1 MTRDKN
7 AGQAAPANPNPD
19 HDRHA
24 AGIYQAIALRF
35 YARYVDAR
43 AAAEF
48 RGSDIEGAEPL
59 ITQLEASERYQEAVA
74 EWISQRPETADAVLA
89 LTEFVGVVAA
99 DKLMGEALRE
109 GGPVSDEKDA
119 LYQVIA
125 IGAIGE
131 WLNCQARQ
139 EWLDRR
145 TAAYGPTGLSSK
157 EREVRP

>member
-1 MTRDKN
+1 MTRDTN
-7 AGQAAPANPNPD
+7 AGQTAPAVPNPD

-24 AGIYQAIALRF
+24 AGVYQCIALRF
-35 YARYVDAR
+35 YNRYADAR
-43 AAAEF
+43 RSAEF

-59 ITQLEASERYQEAVA
+59 VAELEASERYQEAVA
-74 EWISQRPETADAVLA
+74 EWVFQPADTIDAALA

-119 LYQVIA
+119 LHQVVA
-125 IGAIGE
+125 ISAIGE
-131 WLNCQARQ
+131 WLNVLSQR

-145 TAAYGPTGLSSK
+145 EAAYGPGGMSPQEK
-157 EREVRP
+157 GG